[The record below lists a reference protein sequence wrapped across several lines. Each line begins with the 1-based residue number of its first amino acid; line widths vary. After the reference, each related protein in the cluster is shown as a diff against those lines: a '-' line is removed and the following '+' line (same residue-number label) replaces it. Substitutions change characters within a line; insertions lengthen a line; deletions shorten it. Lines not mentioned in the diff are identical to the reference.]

1 MLKPMVFFTRVIVV
15 SFFLLI
21 SQLSMSQNDCV
32 DGIVVCGNTG
42 FEGLTAIGVGL
53 QEISSINTC
62 SSEENNSIWLKLPI
76 MTSGTLAF
84 TLTPESDDINEDFDF
99 FIFGPTASCNNLG
112 TAIRCS
118 TTNPSMAGQL
128 DNLTGMN
135 STETDTSE
143 GPGDLGN
150 SFIQEINVTAG
161 DVYYMVIDRP
171 IGESNFSINW
181 NGTASFETQPQIVSQ
196 PQNLQKCT
204 PPGAQALF
212 NLNANYNAIVGG
224 QGNVLL
230 SYHTNSNDAITGAN
244 PILAPAFFPNTSNP
258 QTIFVRLTNPIS
270 GCFSMA
276 DFELAVTFGPAIA
289 VDTYTICD
297 DALDGNGTNGQ
308 SLINLNIV
316 TQTILAGQDMTGVT
330 VSYFNTLIA
339 AQQNL
344 LPALPIQFYNS
355 IPNLHNV
362 YVRIT
367 NTTGCVL
374 TKEIHLRVLPQP
386 AIVNSTLTQ
395 CDIGLVPD
403 GLTLFDLND
412 AIPALTSGNANLSV
426 SFFESGNPIPL
437 GLQYTNLTNPQQL
450 IAKITNN
457 ATGCNSISAV
467 TLIVNVIPA
476 PIVTL
481 APQCDIFGIE
491 NGKATFDLT
500 SVNMTLSP
508 TQLISFYQ
516 IPNDALLGINQIAN
530 TTNYINSIP
539 YNDLVYV
546 RIDDSGACVSI
557 SPLALVIN
565 KLPSAT
571 RETSGLFVCTDH
583 PNYFVTLNAA
593 ILEGLPADYTYN
605 WFHDGLEI
613 GQTGYTVQVNQSG
626 IYTVDITKLGCTI
639 TRTITVQESANANIE
654 SVVVNDLVI
663 ALNTVTVN
671 IQSQS
676 LGDYIFALDS
686 ATGPFQDA
694 NIFYDVAPGI
704 HELYIKDLLACGI
717 FGPIQVNVL
726 GLPKYFTPNGDGF
739 NDTWNITGVD
749 AQHNSKAIIYIFDR
763 FGKLLKQISPLGKGW
778 DGMYNDQVLPAA
790 DYWYNIQLEDGR
802 NIKDHFT
809 LKR

>member
-1 MLKPMVFFTRVIVV
+1 MVFFTRVIVV

-21 SQLSMSQNDCV
+21 SQLSRSQNDCV

-42 FEGLTAIGVGL
+42 FEGLTAIGVGI
-53 QEISSINTC
+53 QEVSSNNTC

-99 FIFGPTASCNNLG
+99 FIFGPTTSCNNLG
-112 TAIRCS
+112 MAIRCS
-118 TTNPSMAGQL
+118 TTNPSMAGQF

-135 STETDTSE
+135 SVETDTTE
-143 GPGDLGN
+143 GPGELGN
-150 SFIQEINVTAG
+150 SFVQEINVTAG
-161 DVYYMVIDRP
+161 DIYYMVIDRP

-204 PPGAQALF
+204 PLGEQALF

-258 QTIFVRLTNPIS
+258 QTIFVRLTNPVS

-276 DFELAVTFGPAIA
+276 DFQLAVTFGPTVA

-297 DALDGNGTNGQ
+297 DAFDGNGTNGQ
-308 SLINLNIV
+308 SLINLNTV

-330 VSYFNTLIA
+330 VSYFNTLIG

-344 LPALPIQFYNS
+344 LPTLPNQFYNT

-362 YVRIT
+362 FVRIT
-367 NTTGCVL
+367 NTTGCVQ

-386 AIVNSTLTQ
+386 AIISTTLTQ
-395 CDIGLVPD
+395 CDIGLLPD
-403 GLTLFDLND
+403 GLTLFDLNE
-412 AIPALTSGNANLSV
+412 AIPMLTSGNANLSV
-426 SFFESGNPIPL
+426 SFFENGNLTPL
-437 GLQYTNLTNPQQL
+437 GLQYANLSNPQQL
-450 IAKITNN
+450 TAIITNN
-457 ATGCNSISAV
+457 STGCKSTSTV
-467 TLIVNVIPA
+467 SLIVNVTPP
-476 PIVTL
+476 PIVTI
-481 APQCDIFGIE
+481 APQCDILGIE

-500 SVNMTLSP
+500 SVTMPLSP
-508 TQLISFYQ
+508 TQVISYYQ
-516 IPNDALLGINQIAN
+516 NPNEALLGINQIAN
-530 TTNYINSIP
+530 TTNYINTIP
-539 YNDLVYV
+539 YNDLIYV
-546 RIDDSGACVSI
+546 RIEDSGACLSI
-557 SPLALVIN
+557 SNLQLVVN
-565 KLPSAT
+565 KLPQAT
-571 RETSGLFVCTDH
+571 LEETGSYVCIDN
-583 PNYFVTLNAA
+583 PDYFIKLNAA
-593 ILEGLPADYTYN
+593 ILEGSPSDYTYN
-605 WFHDGLEI
+605 WFHDGI
-613 GQTGYTVQVNQSG
+613 AMGQNGYTVQVNGGG
-626 IYTVDITKLGCTI
+626 IYTVDITKIGCSI
-639 TRTITVQESANANIE
+639 TRTIIVQESANPNIG
-654 SVVVNDLVI
+654 SIVVNDL
-663 ALNTVTVN
+663 ATAFNTVTVN
-671 IQSQS
+671 VQSQS

-686 ATGPFQDA
+686 ATGPFQES
-694 NIFYDVAPGI
+694 NVFYDVAPGI

-717 FGPIQVNVL
+717 FGPVQVNVL

-749 AQHNSKAIIYIFDR
+749 VQHYSKTIIFIFDR
-763 FGKLLKQISPLGKGW
+763 YGKLLKQISPLGKGW
-778 DGMYNDQVLPAA
+778 DGLYNDQLLPAA

-802 NIKDHFT
+802 NIKNHFT